1 MNQEAGHRDAVSWE
15 AIGLAAV
22 AALRFLLP
30 HAPDRIF
37 DLDPASAPAAYAAT
51 GPGGAAFLDAVMLGI
66 AAFALWREASRRG
79 LDPWLLALGLLP
91 LPVLLVHGS
100 GDLLQAWRGADWF
113 AASITAVALAHLV
126 RSAGNRRAVL
136 SIVVGAVAVSG
147 VRGAFQVF
155 WEHPGTVAYFE
166 ANREAIL
173 AARGWTVDSPEALSF
188 ERRLRQPEATGW
200 TGFSNV
206 FSGLSGAAAVALV
219 GIIASRRLDRV
230 VAPGVPPEG
239 AGGPVALGLVAI
251 GLAMLVGVNGSKGAI
266 AATFLGVAVLLL
278 VLGPARGSVE
288 RRPGTPILVATA
300 LVVAAVVL
308 RGLLGESF
316 ADERSLLFRWHYLQ
330 GAIGAF
336 VSAPWTGVGPDGFQ
350 AAYLATKPAT
360 SPENVAS
367 AHSLVL
373 DWVASLGVL
382 GLAWVTLVFVMTGRR
397 SVVPAESGPAPST
410 SRLPL
415 LVVSFLVVGVVCYEQ
430 WRTEWP
436 LDETAL
442 AIRVGALSIGVL
454 VGTACWGATACLRPS
469 TVRVVAIAAATVVV
483 AHAGIEMLFW
493 QPGSIAIS
501 WAIVA
506 VAGAATERTIPE
518 SRPAAWSRIASLTVA
533 GTAVLAAVVSIQARL
548 HEDRSLAAVED
559 LHVGHAAGE
568 PVDPGTRLAAA
579 RELRKAIDDHGWWDP
594 RLPPGA
600 IEQFLRSETEIGRS
614 EAFELADAWYDRRPG
629 PRSAGLRAAVR
640 WSDPGGE
647 PASRLV
653 AIEDAL
659 AFDPMNPRSQL
670 RKAELLLELGRAD
683 EARSAALRARE
694 LDQAR
699 RFDPLVQFGEDDR
712 ARIEAVI
719 EASGPDAAD

>member
-1 MNQEAGHRDAVSWE
+1 
-15 AIGLAAV
+15 
-22 AALRFLLP
+22 
-30 HAPDRIF
+30 
-37 DLDPASAPAAYAAT
+37 
-51 GPGGAAFLDAVMLGI
+51 MLGI

-382 GLAWVTLVFVMTGRR
+382 GLAWMALVFVMTGRR
-397 SVVPAESGPAPST
+397 SVVPAESDPAPST

-442 AIRVGALSIGVL
+442 AIRVGAVAIGVL

-501 WAIVA
+501 WSIVA
-506 VAGAATERTIPE
+506 VAGAATERTIRVPR
-518 SRPAAWSRIASLTVA
+518 RPVPDRLAHRGRHGGA
-533 GTAVLAAVVSIQARL
+533 AAVVSIEHAFTRIDPSRRSRTCMWGMPPANRSIPGPGSRPPENSGRRSTTMAGGILDCHPVRSSSSSARRP
-548 HEDRSLAAVED
+548 RS
-559 LHVGHAAGE
+559 
-568 PVDPGTRLAAA
+568 VDPRRSSSRMRGTTVVPDRGVRGFA
-579 RELRKAIDDHGWWDP
+579 P
-594 RLPPGA
+594 RCG
-600 IEQFLRSETEIGRS
+600 G
-614 EAFELADAWYDRRPG
+614 RPG
-629 PRSAGLRAAVR
+629 WR
-640 WSDPGGE
+640 
-647 PASRLV
+647 PASHWRRV
-653 AIEDAL
+653 A
-659 AFDPMNPRSQL
+659 AFDP
-670 RKAELLLELGRAD
+670 
-683 EARSAALRARE
+683 
-694 LDQAR
+694 
-699 RFDPLVQFGEDDR
+699 
-712 ARIEAVI
+712 
-719 EASGPDAAD
+719 